1 MELRVLRYFLTVARE
16 GNITAAANS
25 LHVTQPT
32 LSRQIRDLEE
42 ELGQQLLVRKSHR
55 VALTPEGML
64 LRKRAEEIVAMTDKT
79 EEEFRAMK
87 GELSG
92 DVYIGGGETDAM
104 NLIAAVCRE
113 LWEEHPGI
121 RYHLYSGNAQ
131 DVTERLDKGLLD
143 FGLLIQPTDI
153 AKYDYLSLPAK
164 DTWGVIL
171 RRDAPLAEKTC
182 IRAEDLSGIP
192 LIFSRQVL
200 EERSE
205 GNELAGWFGPAW
217 DDLHIVTTFNLCYNA
232 AVMAKQGLGYVVS
245 LDKLVDTSEGSPLCF
260 RPLEPPLESGLDI
273 VWKKYQVFSAAA
285 EAFLNRLRER
295 YGKNRTSGSIQL
307 DTTAKRR
314 VL

>member
-1 MELRVLRYFLTVARE
+1 MELRVLRYFLAVARE
-16 GNITAAANS
+16 ENITAAANS
-25 LHVTQPT
+25 LHLTQPT
-32 LSRQIRDLEE
+32 LSRQLRDLEE
-42 ELGQQLLVRKSHR
+42 ELGQKLLVRGNHR
-55 VALTPEGML
+55 MTLTAEGML
-64 LRKRAEEIVAMTDKT
+64 LRKRAEEIVAMADKT

-113 LWEEHPGI
+113 LQEEHPGI
-121 RYHLYSGNAQ
+121 RYHLFSGNAQ

-171 RRDAPLAEKTC
+171 RRDAPLAAKSC
-182 IRAEDLSGIP
+182 AQVEDLAGVP
-192 LIFSRQVL
+192 LIFSRQAL
-200 EERSE
+200 EERAES
-205 GNELAGWFGPAW
+205 NELARWFGSAW
-217 DDLHIVTTFNLCYNA
+217 NDLNIVTTFNLCYNA

-245 LDKLVDTSEGSPLCF
+245 LDKLVDTSEDSPLCF
-260 RPLEPPLESGLDI
+260 LPLEPPLESGLDV

-285 EAFLNRLRER
+285 EAFLNRLREQCL
-295 YGKNRTSGSIQL
+295 K
-307 DTTAKRR
+307 
-314 VL
+314 